1 MSQKDITQNPKAC
14 QEKCKKNSWIN
25 FAMNSVIFVLTI
37 IKRAI
42 LGKHSAKCTAYLSR
56 WVFLHERLH
65 WEKKECN
72 KRLWRQQ
79 LRSLWWFHWSG
90 LLQGAVAEQDN
101 EPLCWGEAGTEDGEG
116 RGCPQRSCLSYS
128 SGHLSSTKISA
139 VTFKHQVRSDD
150 PQSCFLYETS
160 SHTQRGLGLVWRQC
174 FSTSAKSYTL
184 QIAEL
189 VGSFLSSYRF
199 SHLVTL
205 ISPTSHI
212 TALLFI
218 RSEFVRMYKPLPM
231 NWVHNRKVKQ
241 EKQPSEEYT
250 EVYAENFDQFY
261 SHFQFFLRFLEFD

>member
-1 MSQKDITQNPKAC
+1 MKGYTGKKKSATNAFGGSNWGLCGDSIGVGSCRGQWQSRTMSPSAGVRQGQRMGKAGAAHRGAACPTVQDICPAPKSLQWPSNTRYA
-14 QEKCKKNSWIN
+14 
-25 FAMNSVIFVLTI
+25 
-37 IKRAI
+37 
-42 LGKHSAKCTAYLSR
+42 
-56 WVFLHERLH
+56 
-65 WEKKECN
+65 
-72 KRLWRQQ
+72 
-79 LRSLWWFHWSG
+79 LR
-90 LLQGAVAEQDN
+90 N
-101 EPLCWGEAGTEDGEG
+101 
-116 RGCPQRSCLSYS
+116 
-128 SGHLSSTKISA
+128 
-139 VTFKHQVRSDD
+139 